1 MTFKEPKIG
10 DFVILNDG
18 SGGIIK
24 RIGINTL
31 EIDNNVN
38 VFEAKFNEVD
48 EVFWMNETQY
58 DELKEEDREGLMGSE
73 DSCDRVLKQLL
84 GDDE

>member
-48 EVFWMNETQY
+48 EVF
-58 DELKEEDREGLMGSE
+58 
-73 DSCDRVLKQLL
+73 
-84 GDDE
+84 

>member
-1 MTFKEPKIG
+1 
-10 DFVILNDG
+10 
-18 SGGIIK
+18 
-24 RIGINTL
+24 
-31 EIDNNVN
+31 
-38 VFEAKFNEVD
+38 
-48 EVFWMNETQY
+48 MNETQY